1 MKAVKIKS
9 QIDGMFTWAI
19 IDNNGIQHEVQKH
32 YDGTLFVGG
41 CGENVSDKEIRRLIN
56 TAKSS
61 ANRKAKEQAYKDCG
75 LVKVKGALGGTY
87 WE

>member
-9 QIDGMFTWAI
+9 KVDGMFTWAI
-19 IDNNGIQHEVQKH
+19 IDEGGFQHEVQKH

-41 CGENVSDKEIRRLIN
+41 CDKNVSDKEIRKLIN

-61 ANRKAKEQAYKDCG
+61 ANRKAREQAYKDCG

>member
-1 MKAVKIKS
+1 MKAIKIKS
-9 QIDGMFTWAI
+9 KIDGMFTWAI
-19 IDNNGIQHEVQKH
+19 IDEDGTQYEVHKH
-32 YDGTLFVGG
+32 YDGTLFVD
-41 CGENVSDKEIRRLIN
+41 ELSISDKEIRKLIN

-61 ANRKAKEQAYKDCG
+61 ANRKAREQAYKDCG

>member
-1 MKAVKIKS
+1 MKAIKINS
-9 QIDGMFTWAI
+9 QLDGMFTWAI
-19 IDNNGIQHEVQKH
+19 IDNDGIQHEVQKH
-32 YDGTLFVGG
+32 HDGALYVDGLSI
-41 CGENVSDKEIRRLIN
+41 SDKEIRKLIN

-61 ANRKAKEQAYKDCG
+61 ANRKSREQAYKDCG

>member
-9 QIDGMFTWAI
+9 KIDGMFTWAI
-19 IDNNGIQHEVQKH
+19 LDNDGTQHEIHKS
-32 YDGTLFVGG
+32 YDETYYADGLDLSH
-41 CGENVSDKEIRRLIN
+41 SDIRKLLTNAR
-56 TAKSS
+56 AS
-61 ANRKAKEQAYKDCG
+61 ASRKAREQAYKDCG

>member
-1 MKAVKIKS
+1 MKAIKIKS
-9 QIDGMFTWAI
+9 KIDGMFTWAI
-19 IDNNGIQHEVQKH
+19 IDEDGTQYEVHKH
-32 YDGTLFVGG
+32 YDGTLFVDGLSI
-41 CGENVSDKEIRRLIN
+41 SDKEIRKLIN

-61 ANRKAKEQAYKDCG
+61 ANRKAREQAYKDCG

>member
-1 MKAVKIKS
+1 MKAIKIKS
-9 QIDGMFTWAI
+9 KIDGMFTWAI
-19 IDNNGIQHEVQKH
+19 IDEDGIQHEAHKH
-32 YDGTLFVGG
+32 YDGALFVDGLSI
-41 CGENVSDKEIRRLIN
+41 SDKEIRKLIN